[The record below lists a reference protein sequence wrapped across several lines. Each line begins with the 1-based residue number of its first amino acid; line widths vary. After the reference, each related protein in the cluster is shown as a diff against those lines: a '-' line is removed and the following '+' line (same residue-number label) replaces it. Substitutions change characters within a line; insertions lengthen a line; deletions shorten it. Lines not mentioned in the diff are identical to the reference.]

1 MIYSILENGGLV
13 ILAFTVVF
21 GILFLHFLLF
31 REYQKQDKFHQAR
44 ITGLQRLVELELK
57 RSGHFSDQVDF
68 LGKQKVQTQDQL
80 DLIKLQL
87 EAMKKSEK
95 KDQ

>member
-13 ILAFTVVF
+13 ILAFAVVF
-21 GILFLHFLLF
+21 GVLFLHFLLF

-44 ITGLQRLVELELK
+44 IADLQRLVALELE

-68 LGKQKVQTQDQL
+68 LGKQKKLTQDQL
-80 DLIKLQL
+80 ELIKLQV
-87 EAMKKSEK
+87 EAMKKGEK
-95 KDQ
+95 KD

>member
-13 ILAFTVVF
+13 ILAFTVVV
-21 GILFLHFLLF
+21 GVLFLHFLLF
-31 REYQKQDKFHQAR
+31 QEYQKQDKFHQAR
-44 ITGLQRLVELELK
+44 IADLQRLVALELE

-68 LGKQKVQTQDQL
+68 LGKQKKQTQDQL

-87 EAMKKSEK
+87 EALKKSEK

>member
-21 GILFLHFLLF
+21 GVLFLHFLLF

-44 ITGLQRLVELELK
+44 IADLQRLVALELE

-68 LGKQKVQTQDQL
+68 LGKQKELTQDQL
-80 DLIKLQL
+80 ELIKLQV
-87 EAMKKSEK
+87 EAMKKGEK
-95 KDQ
+95 KD